1 MGFTEVARQAWRMFL
16 RDWRAGELHLLLVA
30 LLLAVGA
37 LSSVGFLADRMQ
49 GGLERDAR
57 QMLAADLVV
66 RSDAPLSAEFDRQ
79 AKADGLTTAVVAN
92 FPSMASATGGSG
104 GSGGSG
110 QVSASRLSSLKA
122 VSGGY
127 PLRGRVRTAPD
138 AGVDTPDAPAA
149 DIPAPGTVWVDS
161 ALLDA
166 LHVKPGDSIRVGNR
180 TLRIAAVITREMDR
194 GYGFGSLAPRVMM
207 RFDEL
212 PSTGLVQFGS
222 RITYR
227 LLVAGADAQVG
238 KFAAWARAAAGRAR
252 GVHIESLEDGQPQV
266 RQTLDRAER
275 FLSLVALLA
284 AVLAAV
290 AVGIASRRYSERHL
304 DACAVMRCL
313 GLSRRALRGMV
324 TLEFVGL
331 GLIGGML
338 GVGLGYLAHWVLI
351 AQLGNVIP
359 AGLPA
364 PTWRPAAFGLASA
377 MVMLLGFALP
387 PLLPLSEVPPLHVL
401 RRDVVGGARRQG
413 WLAYGASALAFGALL
428 LFAARDLR
436 LGAMVAGGFV
446 LGAVVFGVLAWLA
459 IRVLAAWARARRGA
473 GGAMGGIGWRY
484 AVAGLRRRGL
494 GSALQVVALGL
505 GLMAL
510 LLLAVTR
517 NDLVAGWRQS
527 SPPDAPNRFVIDI
540 QPGQDAAVLAQL
552 RAAGLPD
559 VQLSPMIR
567 ARLTAVNGKPVTGER
582 YTEERARR
590 LAEREFNLSYTAA
603 LPDGNRITSGQWY
616 GNSTTPQVSMEEG
629 IAKTLGLKL
638 GDTLRFEVTGQT
650 IDAPI
655 TSLRKLDWGS
665 MRVNFFVVMPPA
677 ALREFPT
684 TWITSFHLGPRQ
696 QPIADALVRQFPNVT
711 VIDTGALL
719 AQIQQILAQVI
730 DAVQALFLFTLAAG
744 VLVLYAALAGTHD
757 ERMRES
763 GILRALGA
771 SSRQLRDVHLAEL
784 VTVGALAGLLAA
796 FGAGALGWALARYVF
811 EFALTFN
818 PWLPVLGVGAGVL
831 CALIGGWSGLRAVL
845 RQSALRTLR
854 DV

>member
-1 MGFTEVARQAWRMFL
+1 MFL

-37 LSSVGFLADRMQ
+37 LSSVGFLSDRMQ

-66 RSDAPLSAEFDRQ
+66 RSDAPLSPEFARQ
-79 AKADGLTTAVVAN
+79 ARADGLATAVVAN
-92 FPSMASATGGSG
+92 FPSMASATGAN
-104 GSGGSG
+104 G
-110 QVSASRLSSLKA
+110 QASASRLSSLKA
-122 VSGGY
+122 VSDGY

-138 AGVDTPDAPAA
+138 AKPDTPDAPAA
-149 DIPAPGTVWVDS
+149 AIPEPGTVWVDA
-161 ALLDA
+161 ALLEA
-166 LHVKPGDSIRVGNR
+166 LHVKPGDAIRVGNR

-227 LLVAGADAQVG
+227 LLVAGTDAQVG
-238 KFAAWARAAAGRAR
+238 KFAAWARPAAEQAR
-252 GVHIESLEDGQPQV
+252 GVHLESLEDGQPQV
-266 RQTLDRAER
+266 RQTLDRAGR

-313 GLSRRALRGMV
+313 GLSRHALRGMV
-324 TLEFVGL
+324 TLEFIGL
-331 GLIGGML
+331 GLIGGAL
-338 GVGLGYLAHWVLI
+338 GVALGYLAHWVLL
-351 AQLGNVIP
+351 AQLGDVIP

-364 PTWRPAAFGLASA
+364 PTWRPAVFGFASA
-377 MVMLLGFALP
+377 LVMLLGFALP
-387 PLLPLSEVPPLHVL
+387 PLLPLSEVAPLHVL
-401 RRDVVGGARRQG
+401 RRDVVGGARRRG
-413 WLAYGASALAFGALL
+413 WFAYGASALAFAALL

-446 LGAVVFGVLAWLA
+446 AGALVFGVLAWLA
-459 IRVLAAWARARRGA
+459 IRGLAAWARRRGA

-484 AVAGLRRRGL
+484 ALAGLRRRGM

-540 QPGQDAAVLAQL
+540 QPGQDGPVLSQL
-552 RAAGLPD
+552 RASGLPD

-567 ARLTAVNGKPVTGER
+567 ARLTAINGKPVTGES

-590 LAEREFNLSYTAA
+590 LAEREFNLSYTSA
-603 LPDGNRITSGQWY
+603 LPEGNRITAGQWY
-616 GNSTTPQVSMEEG
+616 GDATSPQISMEEG

-638 GDTLRFEVTGQT
+638 GDTLRFEVTGQS

-677 ALREFPT
+677 ALREFPM
-684 TWITSFHLGPRQ
+684 TWITSFHLDPPQ
-696 QPIADALVRQFPNVT
+696 QGVADALVRQFPNVT

-719 AQIQQILAQVI
+719 AQIQQILSQVI

-744 VLVLYAALAGTHD
+744 VLVLYAALAGTRD

-796 FGAGALGWALARYVF
+796 FGAGVLGWALARYVF
-811 EFALTFN
+811 EFALHFN
-818 PWLPVLGVGAGVL
+818 PWLPVFGVGAGVL

-854 DV
+854 EV

>member
-92 FPSMASATGGSG
+92 FPSMASATG

-446 LGAVVFGVLAWLA
+446 LGALVFGVLAWLA

-473 GGAMGGIGWRY
+473 GGA
-484 AVAGLRRRGL
+484 
-494 GSALQVVALGL
+494 SA
-505 GLMAL
+505 
-510 LLLAVTR
+510 
-517 NDLVAGWRQS
+517 
-527 SPPDAPNRFVIDI
+527 
-540 QPGQDAAVLAQL
+540 
-552 RAAGLPD
+552 
-559 VQLSPMIR
+559 
-567 ARLTAVNGKPVTGER
+567 
-582 YTEERARR
+582 
-590 LAEREFNLSYTAA
+590 
-603 LPDGNRITSGQWY
+603 
-616 GNSTTPQVSMEEG
+616 
-629 IAKTLGLKL
+629 
-638 GDTLRFEVTGQT
+638 
-650 IDAPI
+650 
-655 TSLRKLDWGS
+655 
-665 MRVNFFVVMPPA
+665 
-677 ALREFPT
+677 
-684 TWITSFHLGPRQ
+684 
-696 QPIADALVRQFPNVT
+696 
-711 VIDTGALL
+711 
-719 AQIQQILAQVI
+719 
-730 DAVQALFLFTLAAG
+730 
-744 VLVLYAALAGTHD
+744 
-757 ERMRES
+757 
-763 GILRALGA
+763 
-771 SSRQLRDVHLAEL
+771 
-784 VTVGALAGLLAA
+784 
-796 FGAGALGWALARYVF
+796 
-811 EFALTFN
+811 
-818 PWLPVLGVGAGVL
+818 
-831 CALIGGWSGLRAVL
+831 
-845 RQSALRTLR
+845 
-854 DV
+854 

>member
-1 MGFTEVARQAWRMFL
+1 MGFTDVARQAWRMFL

-37 LSSVGFLADRMQ
+37 LSSVGFLSDRMQ

-66 RSDAPLSAEFDRQ
+66 RSDAPLSPAFARQ
-79 AKADGLTTAVVAN
+79 AQADGLATAVVAN
-92 FPSMASATGGSG
+92 FPSMASVPNEH
-104 GSGGSG
+104 G
-110 QVSASRLSSLKA
+110 QVGASRLSSLKA
-122 VSGGY
+122 VSDGY

-138 AGVDTPDAPAA
+138 AGADTPDAPAA
-149 DIPAPGTVWVDS
+149 AIPAPGTVWVDA

-166 LHVKPGDSIRVGNR
+166 LHVKPGESIRVGNR

-194 GYGFGSLAPRVMM
+194 GFGFGSLAPRVMM

-227 LLVAGADAQVG
+227 LLVAGTDAQVAR
-238 KFAAWARAAAGRAR
+238 FAAWARPAAEQAR
-252 GVHIESLEDGQPQV
+252 GVHLESLEEGQPQV

-324 TLEFVGL
+324 TLEFIGL
-331 GLIGGML
+331 GLIGGVL
-338 GVGLGYLAHWVLI
+338 GIALGYAAHWVLL
-351 AQLGNVIP
+351 AQLGDVIP

-364 PTWRPAAFGLASA
+364 PTWRPAVVGLASA
-377 MVMLLGFALP
+377 LVMLLGFALP
-387 PLLPLSEVPPLHVL
+387 PLLPLSEVAPLHVL

-413 WLAYGASALAFGALL
+413 WRAYGASALAFGALL

-436 LGAMVAGGFV
+436 LGAMVAGGFAA
-446 LGAVVFGVLAWLA
+446 GAVVFGVLAWLA
-459 IRVLAAWARARRGA
+459 ICGLAAWARRR
-473 GGAMGGIGWRY
+473 GAMGGIGWRY

-540 QPGQDAAVLAQL
+540 QPGQDAPVLAQL
-552 RAAGLPD
+552 RAAGLPN

-567 ARLTAVNGKPVTGER
+567 ARLTAINGKPVTGDS
-582 YTEERARR
+582 YTEVRARR
-590 LAEREFNLSYTAA
+590 LAEREFNLSYTAV
-603 LPDGNRITSGQWY
+603 LPDGNRVTAGQWY
-616 GNSTTPQVSMEEG
+616 GDASTPQVSMEEG
-629 IAKTLGLKL
+629 IAKTLGLAL
-638 GDTLRFEVTGQT
+638 GDTLRFEVAGQH

-677 ALREFPT
+677 ALRDFPM
-684 TWITSFHLGPRQ
+684 TWITSFHLAPKQ
-696 QPIADALVRQFPNVT
+696 QGVADALVRQFPNVT

-719 AQIQQILAQVI
+719 AQIQQILSQVI
-730 DAVQALFLFTLAAG
+730 DAVQALFVFTLAAG
-744 VLVLYAALAGTHD
+744 VLVLYAALAGTRD

-796 FGAGALGWALARYVF
+796 LGAGALGWALARYVF
-811 EFALTFN
+811 EFALHFN
-818 PWLPVLGVGAGVL
+818 PWLPALGVGAGVL

-854 DV
+854 EA

>member
-1 MGFTEVARQAWRMFL
+1 MGFTEIARQAWRMFL

-37 LSSVGFLADRMQ
+37 LSSVGFLSDRMQ
-49 GGLERDAR
+49 RGLERDAR

-66 RSDAPLSAEFDRQ
+66 RSDAPLSPEFARQ
-79 AKADGLTTAVVAN
+79 AGVEGLNTAVVAN
-92 FPSMASATGGSG
+92 FPSMASAIGPN
-104 GSGGSG
+104 G
-110 QVSASRLSSLKA
+110 QANVSRLSSLKA
-122 VSGGY
+122 VSDGY

-138 AGVDTPDAPAA
+138 GAPDTPDAPAA
-149 DIPAPGTVWVDS
+149 GIPEPGTVWVDA

-166 LHVKPGDSIRVGNR
+166 LHVRPGDAIRVGNR

-227 LLVAGADAQVG
+227 LLVAGPDAQLAR
-238 KFAAWARAAAGRAR
+238 FADWARAAAERAR
-252 GVHIESLEDGQPQV
+252 GVHLESLEDGQPQV
-266 RQTLDRAER
+266 RQTLDRAGR

-313 GLSRRALRGMV
+313 GVSRRALRGMV
-324 TLEFVGL
+324 TIEFVGL
-331 GLIGGML
+331 GLIGGAL
-338 GVGLGYLAHWVLI
+338 GVALGYVAHWVLL
-351 AQLGNVIP
+351 ARLGDVIP

-364 PTWRPAAFGLASA
+364 PTWRPAVFGLASA
-377 MVMLLGFALP
+377 LVMLLGFALP
-387 PLLPLSEVPPLHVL
+387 PLLPLSEVAPLHVL
-401 RRDVVGGARRQG
+401 RRDLAGGARRQG
-413 WLAYGASALAFGALL
+413 WLAYAASALAFAALL

-446 LGAVVFGVLAWLA
+446 AGALVFGVLAWLA
-459 IRVLAAWARARRGA
+459 IRGLAAWARRHGIA
-473 GGAMGGIGWRY
+473 GGGGMGGMGGVGWRY
-484 AVAGLRRRGL
+484 ALAGLRRRGL

-540 QPGQDAAVLAQL
+540 QPGQDSPVLAQL
-552 RAAGLPD
+552 RASGLPD

-567 ARLTAVNGKPVTGER
+567 ARLTAINGKPVTGES

-590 LAEREFNLSYTAA
+590 LAEREFNLSYTSA
-603 LPDGNRITSGQWY
+603 LPEGNRITAGQWY
-616 GNSTTPQVSMEEG
+616 GDATSPQVSMEEG

-638 GDTLRFEVTGQT
+638 GDTLRFEVTGQS

-677 ALREFPT
+677 ALREFPM
-684 TWITSFHLGPRQ
+684 TWITSFHLEPRQ
-696 QPIADALVRQFPNVT
+696 QGVADALVRQFPNVT

-719 AQIQQILAQVI
+719 AQIQQILSQVI

-744 VLVLYAALAGTHD
+744 VLVLYAALAGTRD

-796 FGAGALGWALARYVF
+796 LGAGALGWVLARYVF
-811 EFALTFN
+811 EFALRFN
-818 PWLPVLGVGAGVL
+818 PWLPVLGIGAGVL
-831 CALIGGWSGLRAVL
+831 CALVGGWSGLRAVL
-845 RQSALRTLR
+845 RQSAVRTLR

>member
-1 MGFTEVARQAWRMFL
+1 MGFTEVCRQSWRMFL

-37 LSSVGFLADRMQ
+37 LSSVGFLSDRMQ
-49 GGLERDAR
+49 NGLERNAR
-57 QMLAADLVV
+57 QMLAADLVI
-66 RSDAPLSAEFDRQ
+66 RADAPLSPTFAAQ
-79 AKADGLTTAVVAN
+79 ARADGLQTAQVAM
-92 FPSMASATGGSG
+92 FPSMASTVATP
-104 GSGGSG
+104 G
-110 QVSASRLSSLKA
+110 QASVSRLSSLKA
-122 VSGGY
+122 VSDGY
-127 PLRGRVRTAPD
+127 PLRGRVRIAASGAPD
-138 AGVDTPDAPAA
+138 APDAPAP
-149 DIPAPGTVWVDS
+149 DIPAPGTVWVDA

-166 LHVKPGDSIRVGNR
+166 LHVKVGDALRVGNR
-180 TLRIAAVITREMDR
+180 TMRIAAVVTQEMDR

-212 PSTGLVQFGS
+212 PTTGLVQFGS

-227 LLVAGADAQVG
+227 LLVAGSDEQV
-238 KFAAWARAAAGRAR
+238 ATYTTWARETAAQAR
-252 GVHIESLEDGQPQV
+252 GVALESLDEGQPQV
-266 RQTLDRAER
+266 RRTLDRAGR

-313 GLSRRALRGMV
+313 GVSRGSLRGMV
-324 TLEFVGL
+324 TLEFIGL
-331 GLIGGML
+331 GIVGGAL
-338 GVGLGYLAHWVLI
+338 GVVLGYGAHLVLLHQLA
-351 AQLGNVIP
+351 GVIP
-359 AGLPA
+359 SGGLPA
-364 PTWRPAAFGLASA
+364 PSWRPAVFGFASA
-377 MVMLLGFALP
+377 LVMLLGFALP
-387 PLLPLSEVPPLHVL
+387 PLLPLSEVAPLHVL
-401 RRDVVGGARRQG
+401 RRDLSTNARRRG
-413 WLAYGASALAFGALL
+413 WLAYGLSAIAFGLLL
-428 LFAARDLR
+428 LFAARDVK
-436 LGAMVAGGFV
+436 LGLMVAGGFAG
-446 LGAVVFGVLAWLA
+446 GALAFGVLAWLA
-459 IRVLAAWARARRGA
+459 IRALAAWARRASS
-473 GGAMGGIGWRY
+473 GGHALGGIGWRY

-494 GSALQVVALGL
+494 GSSLQVVALGL

-540 QPGQDAAVLAQL
+540 QPGQDGPVLAQL
-552 RAAGLPD
+552 RAAGLAD

-567 ARLTAVNGKPVTGER
+567 ARLTAINAQPVTGEL
-582 YTEERARR
+582 YADERARR

-603 LPDGNRITSGQWY
+603 LPDGNRVTAGQWY
-616 GNSTTPQVSMEEG
+616 GNADTPQISMEEG

-638 GDTLRFEVTGQT
+638 GDRLRFEVSGQAVE
-650 IDAPI
+650 API

-665 MRVNFFVVMPPA
+665 MRVNFFVVMPAA
-677 ALREFPT
+677 ALRDMPT
-684 TWITSFHLGPRQ
+684 TWITSFHLDPAQ
-696 QPIADALVRQFPNVT
+696 QPIADALVRQFPNLT
-711 VIDTGALL
+711 IIDTGALL
-719 AQIQQILAQVI
+719 AQIQQILSQVI

-744 VLVLYAALAGTHD
+744 VLVLYAALAGTRD

-784 VTVGALAGLLAA
+784 VTVGALSGLLAA
-796 FGAGALGWALARYVF
+796 IGAGALGWALARYVF

-818 PWLPVLGVGAGVL
+818 PWLPVLGIGAGVA

-854 DV
+854 DA

>member
-1 MGFTEVARQAWRMFL
+1 MGFTEVARQSWRMFL

-37 LSSVGFLADRMQ
+37 LSSVGFLSDRMQ

-66 RSDAPLSAEFDRQ
+66 RSDAPLSPEFSRQ
-79 AKADGLTTAVVAN
+79 AHADGLATAVVAN
-92 FPSMASATGGSG
+92 FPSMASAIGETGQAG
-104 GSGGSG
+104 
-110 QVSASRLSSLKA
+110 ASRLSSLKA
-122 VSGGY
+122 VSDGY
-127 PLRGRVRTAPD
+127 PLRGRVRTAAD
-138 AGVDTPDAPAA
+138 AGANTPDAPAA
-149 DIPAPGTVWVDS
+149 DIPAPGTVWVDA

-166 LHVKPGDSIRVGNR
+166 LHVKPGDNIRVGNR
-180 TLRIAAVITREMDR
+180 SLRIAAVITREMDR

-212 PSTGLVQFGS
+212 QSTGLVQFGS

-227 LLVAGADAQVG
+227 LLVAGSDAQV
-238 KFAAWARAAAGRAR
+238 KQFTTWARPAAEQAR
-252 GVHIESLEDGQPQV
+252 GVHLESLEEGQPQV

-290 AVGIASRRYSERHL
+290 AVGIAARRYSERHL

-313 GLSRRALRGMV
+313 GMSRGSLRGMV
-324 TLEFVGL
+324 TLEFIGL
-331 GLIGGML
+331 GLIGGAL
-338 GVGLGYLAHWVLI
+338 GVALGYAAHWALL

-364 PTWRPAAFGLASA
+364 PTWRPAAFGFASA
-377 MVMLLGFALP
+377 LVMLLGFALP
-387 PLLPLSEVPPLHVL
+387 PLLPLSEVAPLHVL

-413 WLAYGASALAFGALL
+413 WLAYGASALAFAALL

-446 LGAVVFGVLAWLA
+446 VGAIVFAALAWLA
-459 IRVLAAWARARRGA
+459 IRGLAAWARRSGPV

-484 AVAGLRRRGL
+484 ALAGLRRRGL
-494 GSALQVVALGL
+494 GSALQIVALGL

-527 SPPDAPNRFVIDI
+527 SPADAPNRFVIDI
-540 QPGQDAAVLAQL
+540 QPGQDAPVLAQL

-567 ARLTAVNGKPVTGER
+567 ARLTAINDQPVTGER

-590 LAEREFNLSYTAA
+590 LAEREFNLSYTSA
-603 LPDGNRITSGQWY
+603 LPDGNRVTAGQWY
-616 GNSTTPQVSMEEG
+616 GDTTTPQISMEEG

-677 ALREFPT
+677 ALRDFPM
-684 TWITSFHLGPRQ
+684 TWITSFHLDAPQ
-696 QPIADALVRQFPNVT
+696 QGVADALVRQFPNVT

-719 AQIQQILAQVI
+719 AQIQLILSQVI
-730 DAVQALFLFTLAAG
+730 NAVQALFLFTLAAG
-744 VLVLYAALAGTHD
+744 VLVLYAALAGTRD

-796 FGAGALGWALARYVF
+796 FGAGALGWALAHYVF

-818 PWLPVLGVGAGVL
+818 PWLPVLGVVAGVL

-854 DV
+854 EV

>member
-1 MGFTEVARQAWRMFL
+1 MGFTEVVRQSWRMFL

-37 LSSVGFLADRMQ
+37 LSSVGFLSDRMQ

-66 RSDAPLSAEFDRQ
+66 RSDAPLSPDFTRQ
-79 AKADGLTTAVVAN
+79 AQADGLATAVVAN
-92 FPSMASATGGSG
+92 FPSMASAMGEG
-104 GSGGSG
+104 G

-122 VSGGY
+122 VSDGY

-138 AGVDTPDAPAA
+138 AGASTSDAPAVG
-149 DIPAPGTVWVDS
+149 IPEPGTVWVDA

-166 LHVKPGDSIRVGNR
+166 LHVKPGESIRVGSR
-180 TLRIAAVITREMDR
+180 ALRIAAVITREMDR

-227 LLVAGADAQVG
+227 LLLAGTDAQVG
-238 KFAAWARAAAGRAR
+238 KFAAWARPAAEQAR
-252 GVHIESLEDGQPQV
+252 GVHLESLEDGQPQV

-313 GLSRRALRGMV
+313 GLPRRALRGMV

-331 GLIGGML
+331 GLIGGVL
-338 GVGLGYLAHWVLI
+338 GVALGYAAHWVLL
-351 AQLGNVIP
+351 AQLGDVIP

-364 PTWRPAAFGLASA
+364 PTWRPAVFGLTSA
-377 MVMLLGFALP
+377 LVMLLGFALP
-387 PLLPLSEVPPLHVL
+387 PLLPLSEVAPLHVL

-446 LGAVVFGVLAWLA
+446 AGAVVFGVLAWLA
-459 IRVLAAWARARRGA
+459 IRALAAWARRA

-540 QPGQDAAVLAQL
+540 QPGQDAPVLSQL

-567 ARLTAVNGKPVTGER
+567 ARLTAINGKPMTGES

-590 LAEREFNLSYTAA
+590 LAEREFNLSYTSG
-603 LPDGNRITSGQWY
+603 LPDGNRVTAGQWY
-616 GNSTTPQVSMEEG
+616 GDTTSPQISMEEG

-677 ALREFPT
+677 ALRDFPM
-684 TWITSFHLGPRQ
+684 TWITSFHLEPKQ
-696 QPIADALVRQFPNVT
+696 QSVADALVRQFPNVT

-719 AQIQQILAQVI
+719 AQIQQILSQVI

-744 VLVLYAALAGTHD
+744 VLVLYAALAGTRD

-784 VTVGALAGLLAA
+784 VTVGALAGLLASL
-796 FGAGALGWALARYVF
+796 GAGALGWALARYVF

-818 PWLPVLGVGAGVL
+818 PWLPALGVGAGVL
-831 CALIGGWSGLRAVL
+831 CALVGGWSGLRAVL

-854 DV
+854 EV